1 MNEVRDYELR
11 VYRISKMTE
20 LIYEKEIPDI
30 SDEEWVDEAE
40 NIGYI
45 STLETFIDNV
55 NNGKIYN
62 DYAHLFFR
70 VIPIGYYNQQVDI
83 VPKNK
88 LQYMIRD

>member
-1 MNEVRDYELR
+1 MNEIRDYELR
-11 VYRISKMTE
+11 VYGISKMTE

-30 SDEEWVDEAE
+30 SDEEWVEEAE

>member
-1 MNEVRDYELR
+1 MNEIRDYELR
-11 VYRISKMTE
+11 VYGISKMTE
-20 LIYEKEIPDI
+20 LYSEKKILDM
-30 SDEEWVDEAE
+30 SDEEWVEEAE
-40 NIGYI
+40 NVGYI

-70 VIPIGYYNQQVDI
+70 VIPIGYYNKQVDI